1 MGVFIMNTYIAVKN
15 RLVFLCGEKKITIN
29 KLATESGI
37 APSTIKNILYGK
49 IKITFL
55 MFFCEY
61 ILLFKSFL
69 DIKKQIYYVAS
80 WWIKG

>member
-1 MGVFIMNTYIAVKN
+1 
-15 RLVFLCGEKKITIN
+15 
-29 KLATESGI
+29 
-37 APSTIKNILYGK
+37 
-49 IKITFL
+49 

-80 WWIKG
+80 WWIPGETKKQEIEYKGGSI